1 MKSNIKKILVSL
13 FKFIRKSEEN
23 RANKE
28 ENKLI
33 SNPQFDNAV
42 AQIIQKEEHEI
53 DDMELVAV
61 ITAAIAA
68 LEGTTSDEF
77 VVRSIKKINKSRW
90 LKA

>member
-13 FKFIRKSEEN
+13 FKFIGKFEEN
-23 RANKE
+23 RANKI

-33 SNPQFDNAV
+33 SSPEFDNEV